1 MDFDKKL
8 DINET
13 KDASIRWKLFWFW
26 FFIILIFPIFINFII
41 AMFNDSLKPYD
52 SKRYLL
58 KILETIINNISY
70 YGTAFGIYAGMIQ
83 FYVVQKQRE
92 NEFKKSLK
100 VRLWELKKE
109 KQKMTNDLIKNQKLK
124 EEESKNIYRPTFYI
138 EKNNIKLKMNKED
151 LFLENI
157 VYYPCIDG
165 DYDKKWIKIGTK
177 KSGDIIIE
185 GTKEKPIPDNFY
197 ITADTILGE
206 KILFGFLFGNN
217 KIYKSLNENGNPLM
231 PRGNLQEKYI
241 LSEINKNWTGY
252 NFTNINEEVEKQ
264 FFYNSQGVRENLY
277 LGDSSN
283 VYIKEILESKNH
295 KELYNN
301 LFDNLTDWY
310 SKPKKFTDNSIIE
323 VINAVY
329 NQVYYNADLF
339 KMSNINIRV
348 DYVIKIIQA
357 LDNIEELKDKK
368 ELFEVTEELKKYFQ
382 AQNFENIK
390 LILNCINEIV
400 GYAKNLPNE
409 SNGKYRVLECCLNI
423 LKEFFK
429 NVEEEKENNKLLQ
442 SNFLSNKSEIL
453 NKIEFEEE

>member
-13 KDASIRWKLFWFW
+13 KDASIRWMFWGW
-26 FFIILIFPIFINFII
+26 FFIILIFPICINFII

-52 SKRYLL
+52 FKRYLL

-70 YGTAFGIYAGMIQ
+70 YGTAFGIYAGMFQ

-165 DYDKKWIKIGTK
+165 DYYKKWIKIGTK

-217 KIYKSLNENGNPLM
+217 KI
-231 PRGNLQEKYI
+231 
-241 LSEINKNWTGY
+241 
-252 NFTNINEEVEKQ
+252 
-264 FFYNSQGVRENLY
+264 
-277 LGDSSN
+277 
-283 VYIKEILESKNH
+283 
-295 KELYNN
+295 
-301 LFDNLTDWY
+301 
-310 SKPKKFTDNSIIE
+310 
-323 VINAVY
+323 
-329 NQVYYNADLF
+329 
-339 KMSNINIRV
+339 
-348 DYVIKIIQA
+348 
-357 LDNIEELKDKK
+357 
-368 ELFEVTEELKKYFQ
+368 
-382 AQNFENIK
+382 
-390 LILNCINEIV
+390 
-400 GYAKNLPNE
+400 KNL
-409 SNGKYRVLECCLNI
+409 
-423 LKEFFK
+423 
-429 NVEEEKENNKLLQ
+429 
-442 SNFLSNKSEIL
+442 
-453 NKIEFEEE
+453 